1 MGDTGDK
8 ITKLLNSGKSLSGIG
23 ISKCIAKH
31 SWHLTKFVSI
41 RLGIYLF
48 VNKARG
54 VGSPQN

>member
-8 ITKLLNSGKSLSGIG
+8 ITKLLNTGKSLSGIG

-31 SWHLTKFVSI
+31 SQYLTKLVSI

-48 VNKARG
+48 AHKARG
-54 VGSPQN
+54 G